1 MLNSAT
7 IAAVGRAGIRPRQAA
22 MTAVAK
28 PPTPPKAARFSVA
41 ETLRDGRPVEIRAQ
55 KPTDI
60 EGLRAAVAHTSAE
73 TLSRRFFAPKRHFSE
88 QEVAYFL
95 NIDFVTQ
102 VALVAVVDE
111 GGKHSIVAGGRYVLA
126 QPGVAE
132 VAFAVVDDYQGQ
144 GLGGTLMRHLV
155 EHCPRSRAARAGR
168 GSSAGQSI
176 DAERVSEGAD
186 YRSRRAATAGAV
198 HVTMQLT

>member
-1 MLNSAT
+1 
-7 IAAVGRAGIRPRQAA
+7 
-22 MTAVAK
+22 MTEVAK
-28 PPTPPKAARFSVA
+28 SPTSPKAACFSVT

-60 EGLRAAVAHTSAE
+60 EGLRAAVAQTSAE

-88 QEVAYFL
+88 KEVAYFL

-126 QPGVAE
+126 KPGVAE

-144 GLGGTLMRHLV
+144 GIGTKLMRHLV
-155 EHCPRSRAARAGR
+155 SIAREAGLRELIAEVLPDNQAMLSVFRRCGLKVATRRDR
-168 GSSAGQSI
+168 G
-176 DAERVSEGAD
+176 V
-186 YRSRRAATAGAV
+186 V

>member
-1 MLNSAT
+1 
-7 IAAVGRAGIRPRQAA
+7 

-28 PPTPPKAARFSVA
+28 SSTSPKAARFSVA

-55 KPTDI
+55 KPTDV
-60 EGLRAAVAHTSAE
+60 EGLRAAVAQTSAE

-95 NIDFVTQ
+95 NIDFVTH

-111 GGKHSIVAGGRYVLA
+111 GGKRPIVAGGRYVLV

-132 VAFAVVDDYQGQ
+132 VAFAVVDEYQEQ
-144 GLGGTLMRHLV
+144 GIGTKLMRHLV
-155 EHCPRSRAARAGR
+155 SIAREAGLR
-168 GSSAGQSI
+168 ELV
-176 DAERVSEGAD
+176 AEVLPDNQAMLSVFQKCGLKVAT
-186 YRSRRAATAGAV
+186 RRDREAI
-198 HVTMQLT
+198 HVTMRLT

>member
-1 MLNSAT
+1 
-7 IAAVGRAGIRPRQAA
+7 
-22 MTAVAK
+22 MTAVAE
-28 PPTPPKAARFSVA
+28 PHTSPRAASFSVA
-41 ETLRDGRPVEIRAQ
+41 ETLRDGRPVHIRAQ
-55 KPTDI
+55 KPTDV
-60 EGLRAAVAHTSAE
+60 EGLRAAVAQTSAE

-111 GGKHSIVAGGRYVLA
+111 GGKQSIVAGGRYVLV

-132 VAFAVVDDYQGQ
+132 VAFAVVDEYQGQ
-144 GLGGTLMRHLV
+144 GIGTKLMRHLV
-155 EHCPRSRAARAGR
+155 SIAREAGLHELVAEVLPDNQPMLSVFQKCGLKVATRRDRS
-168 GSSAGQSI
+168 
-176 DAERVSEGAD
+176 
-186 YRSRRAATAGAV
+186 AV